1 MTVPARPGLNVL
13 SAYVPGEAKLPG
25 YANPIRLASNENAL
39 GASPKATEAF
49 SKVAS
54 QLHRYPDPSARLL
67 RETLAKKFQLDD
79 NRIVCGAGSDELIEL
94 IAQGYAGPGDE
105 VIYSQYGFG
114 KYAITIISVGAKP
127 VMVPEKNFTTQVDGI
142 LAAVNART
150 KIIFLANPNNP
161 TGSMLA
167 ASDIRRL
174 HQGLPPY
181 VLLVLDAAYADYVDD
196 KTYEAGYQLAS
207 NSENVIVLRTFSK
220 IYALAA
226 LRIGWAYAHPAVI
239 DIINRIRGP
248 FTLSAPAQSAACA
261 ALEDEAHV
269 EKARQHNRQYLPWFR
284 KQMLEMG
291 FQVLPSAGNFVLV
304 RFSEGEQPQQKQVGN
319 QKALEVK
326 SYLNQQG
333 IIIRPLDPYGLHDC
347 LRITIGTAEEMKTV
361 VQKLKDYQSRHQHL
375 RQSAG

>member
-39 GASPKATEAF
+39 GASPKAMEAF
-49 SKVAS
+49 TKVAS
-54 QLHRYPDPSARLL
+54 QLHRYPDPSARIL
-67 RETLAKKFQLDD
+67 RETIARKFQLDV

-105 VIYSQYGFG
+105 AIYSQYGFM
-114 KYAITIISVGAKP
+114 KYAITIVTVGAKP
-127 VMVPEKNFTTQVDGI
+127 VMALEKNFTAQVDSI
-142 LAAVNART
+142 LAAVTART
-150 KIIFLANPNNP
+150 KIVFLANPNNP
-161 TGSMLA
+161 TGSLLP
-167 ASDIRRL
+167 ASEIQRL
-174 HQGLPPY
+174 HQGLPSH

-207 NSENVIVLRTFSK
+207 NNENVVVLRTFSK

-226 LRIGWAYAHPAVI
+226 LRIGWAYAHSSVI

-261 ALEDEAHV
+261 ALEDETHV
-269 EKARQHNRQYLPWFR
+269 EEARQHNRQYLPWFR
-284 KQMLEMG
+284 KQILTLG
-291 FQVLPSAGNFVLV
+291 FNVLPSAGNFVLM
-304 RFSEGEQPQQKQVGN
+304 RFSEGEQLQQRQLGN
-319 QKALEVK
+319 QKALEMK
-326 SYLNQQG
+326 NYLNQQG
-333 IIIRPLDPYGLHDC
+333 IIVRPLDPYGLQDC
-347 LRITIGTAEEMKTV
+347 LRITIGTAEEMKTLV
-361 VQKLKDYQSRHQHL
+361 RKLQDYQSRHQHL